1 MNEYEIELLGFYRQ
15 RLAECIQLL
24 GACERFVPAEYRGAL
39 LDHIAQLKSV
49 CASAE
54 RAREAQS

>member
-1 MNEYEIELLGFYRQ
+1 MNEFEVELLGFYRQ

-24 GACERFVPAEYRGAL
+24 GACERWIPADHRAAFA
-39 LDHIAQLKSV
+39 DHITKLKSV
-49 CASAE
+49 IAHAE